1 MAFIG
6 VITSKRSEEAS
17 KKVFINLFNENIIK
31 KINVIIIN
39 ESNIDNI
46 KNVLF
51 ETVIINEDNYLI
63 RNKMDSLKQILAKC
77 KFLILNSDMDINLE
91 SIYKLKLA
99 VITYGLNL
107 KSTVTASS
115 IEDEKLQICIQRSIR
130 NIYNEI
136 IEPKEIYV
144 YAKKNDVY
152 RVMEQCILEILY
164 TK

>member
-152 RVMEQCILEILY
+152 RVMEQCILEI
-164 TK
+164 

>member
-144 YAKKNDVY
+144 YAKKNDIY

>member
-6 VITSKRSEEAS
+6 VITSKRGEEAS

-39 ESNIDNI
+39 ESNIDNM

-51 ETVIINEDNYLI
+51 ETVIINEDNSLI
-63 RNKMDSLKQILAKC
+63 RNKMDSLKQILSRC

-91 SIYKLKLA
+91 SIYKLKLT

-115 IEDEKLQICIQRSIR
+115 IEDEKLQICIQRSIK
-130 NIYNEI
+130 NIYNKI
-136 IEPKEIYV
+136 IEPKEMYIN
-144 YAKKNDVY
+144 ANKNDVY

-164 TK
+164 RK

>member
-51 ETVIINEDNYLI
+51 ETIIINEDNSLI
-63 RNKMDSLKQILAKC
+63 RNKMNSLKQILSKC

-91 SIYKLKLA
+91 SIYKLKLT

-115 IEDEKLQICIQRSIR
+115 IENEKLQICIQRSIK
-130 NIYNEI
+130 NINNKI
-136 IEPKEIYV
+136 IEPKEVYV
-144 YAKKNDVY
+144 YAKKNDIY
-152 RVMEQCILEILY
+152 RVMEQCVLEMLY
-164 TK
+164 KK

>member
-17 KKVFINLFNENIIK
+17 RKVFIKLFNENIINK
-31 KINVIIIN
+31 MNVVLIN
-39 ESNIDNI
+39 ESNIDSM
-46 KNVLF
+46 KNVFF
-51 ETVIINEDNYLI
+51 ETIIINEDNILI
-63 RNKMDSLKQILAKC
+63 RNKINSLKQILEKC

>member
-6 VITSKRSEEAS
+6 IITSKRDEEAS

-39 ESNIDNI
+39 ESNIDNM

-51 ETVIINEDNYLI
+51 ETIVINEDNSLI
-63 RNKMDSLKQILAKC
+63 RNKMDSLKQILSRC
-77 KFLILNSDMDINLE
+77 KFLILNSDMDISLE
-91 SIYKLKLA
+91 SIYKLKLT

-115 IEDEKLQICIQRSIR
+115 IEDEKLQICIQRSIK

-136 IEPKEIYV
+136 IEPKEMYIN
-144 YAKKNDVY
+144 ANKNDVY
-152 RVMEQCILEILY
+152 RVMEQCILELLY
-164 TK
+164 RK

>member
-6 VITSKRSEEAS
+6 IITSKRSEEAS

>member
-51 ETVIINEDNYLI
+51 ETIIINEDNSLI
-63 RNKMDSLKQILAKC
+63 RNKMNSLKQILSKC

>member
-152 RVMEQCILEILY
+152 RVMEQCIVEILY

>member
-39 ESNIDNI
+39 ESNIDNM

-51 ETVIINEDNYLI
+51 ETIVINEDNSLI
-63 RNKMDSLKQILAKC
+63 RNKMDSLKQILSRC
-77 KFLILNSDMDINLE
+77 KFLILNSDMDISLE
-91 SIYKLKLA
+91 SIYKLKLT

-115 IEDEKLQICIQRSIR
+115 IEDEKLQICIQRSIK
-130 NIYNEI
+130 NIYNKI
-136 IEPKEIYV
+136 IEPKEMYIN
-144 YAKKNDVY
+144 ANKNDVY

-164 TK
+164 RK

>member
-1 MAFIG
+1 
-6 VITSKRSEEAS
+6 
-17 KKVFINLFNENIIK
+17 
-31 KINVIIIN
+31 
-39 ESNIDNI
+39 
-46 KNVLF
+46 
-51 ETVIINEDNYLI
+51 
-63 RNKMDSLKQILAKC
+63 MDSLKQILAKC